1 MESEFKKIMK
11 DEIPKYKN
19 YLIPAKIVEFRNSA
33 LEPLH
38 PRPVPLLDQEDKIFQ
53 QLMVAND
60 TPKYIRIKLEEYKN
74 SG

>member
-19 YLIPAKIVEFRNSA
+19 DLVPAKIVEFRNSA

-38 PRPVPLLDQEDKIFQ
+38 QRPVPLLDEQDKIF
-53 QLMVAND
+53 
-60 TPKYIRIKLEEYKN
+60 E
-74 SG
+74 

>member
-19 YLIPAKIVEFRNSA
+19 YLIPSKIVEFRNSA

-38 PRPVPLLDQEDKIFQ
+38 QRPVPLLDEQDKIF
-53 QLMVAND
+53 
-60 TPKYIRIKLEEYKN
+60 E
-74 SG
+74 